1 MPLPARFTQ
10 SLLTEFEPA
19 YAHLLRVARR
29 STGCAETARDL
40 VHDAWVRLAE
50 QTHAAQ
56 APAADAAPGVQP
68 EALRNPTAYLTTLA
82 QHLAMDQHRKDRL
95 QADYLQDAAT
105 HQHFAPRRVP
115 DAAEHLMY
123 RQALL
128 ALEQALATLPER
140 ARTAFVA
147 HRVHG
152 EAQADIAQRLGV
164 ALNTVERDLMLA
176 HACVEDALHR
186 WRGTAPASTRTTQ
199 SGATRTGTGPGAE
212 PHTARPMPRRRSLA
226 ALLSVAALGC
236 SGTLAW
242 QLWQTQRADAAR
254 WQAAQRSGRGQLPR
268 YTLPDG
274 STLQLDAL
282 SHTSVTLT
290 ARARKV
296 ALHEG
301 AAFFSVTHDAE
312 RPFVVEA
319 GAVRVTVLGTR
330 FGVERLPGTAG
341 VLVQVESGRVQV
353 QPGPGQAAE
362 VLGAGEALRIAPS
375 GLARRE
381 QALDAVAPWR
391 RGELVFADTPLG
403 LALERLQRYSP
414 AALVATGAA
423 ADLPVSGLVRV
434 AHAQAWLRA
443 LPLALPVRLQPQGDG
458 GMRVEMAADAPG

>member
-1 MPLPARFTQ
+1 MSLPASFTQ
-10 SLLTEFEPA
+10 SLLNEFEPA

-50 QTHAAQ
+50 QERGMP
-56 APAADAAPGVQP
+56 APMADTPQGTPPQ
-68 EALRNPTAYLTTLA
+68 ALRNPTAYLTTLA
-82 QHLAMDQHRKDRL
+82 HHLAMDQHRKDRL
-95 QADYLQDAAT
+95 QADYLCDAAT
-105 HQHFAPRRVP
+105 RQHQSPRRVP

-123 RQALL
+123 RQALV
-128 ALEQALATLPER
+128 ALEQALAGLPER

-152 EAQADIAQRLGV
+152 EAQADIALRLGV

-186 WRGTAPASTRTTQ
+186 WRGSPPAGA
-199 SGATRTGTGPGAE
+199 GATNASV
-212 PHTARPMPRRRSLA
+212 TARALPRRRSLA
-226 ALLSVAALGC
+226 ALLSVAGLGC

-242 QLWQTQRADAAR
+242 QLWQAQRADAVQ
-254 WQAAQRSGRGQLPR
+254 WQAAQRSRRGQLPR

-282 SHTSVTLT
+282 SHTSVRLT

-301 AAFFSVTHDAE
+301 AAFFSVMHDVE
-312 RPFVVEA
+312 RPFVVDA
-319 GAVRVTVLGTR
+319 GPVRVTVLGTR
-330 FGVERLPGTAG
+330 FGVERLPGEGG

-353 QPGPGQAAE
+353 QPGPGRTAE
-362 VLGAGEALRIAPS
+362 VLGASEALHIAPD

-381 QALDAVAPWR
+381 LATDAVAPWR
-391 RGELVFADTPLG
+391 RGELVFTDTPLG
-403 LALERLQRYSP
+403 QALERLQRYSTVP
-414 AALVATGAA
+414 LSATGAA
-423 ADLPVSGLVRV
+423 ARLPVSGLVRI
-434 AHAQAWLRA
+434 ANAQAWLRA
-443 LPLALPVRLQPQGDG
+443 LPLALPVRLAPQNDG
-458 GMRVEMAADAPG
+458 GMRVELAADAPV